1 MYHQAHGQN
10 SARTQSAMCKHGT
23 DAFINLMVVE
33 ASALF
38 LSLGI
43 LGRAASAKEGKVPLC
58 RVVDLCAHCARARL
72 NVIVSGA
79 LSASRP

>member
-23 DAFINLMVVE
+23 HAFINLMVVE

-43 LGRAASAKEGKVPLC
+43 LGRAASAKVKC
-58 RVVDLCAHCARARL
+58 RSAELLTCAHTVREL
-72 NVIVSGA
+72 D
-79 LSASRP
+79 